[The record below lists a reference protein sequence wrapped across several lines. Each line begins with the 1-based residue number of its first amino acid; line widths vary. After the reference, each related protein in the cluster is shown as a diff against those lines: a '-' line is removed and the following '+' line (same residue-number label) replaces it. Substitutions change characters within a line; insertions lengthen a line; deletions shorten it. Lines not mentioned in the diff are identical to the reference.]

1 LDINNLKFFASGQT
15 LITIFMAKL
24 RDNIEQNLPFISVL
38 NYGEE
43 EYVGIII
50 NQDQFVT
57 SFYDLNAVRSP
68 DERTILLEIGETW
81 WWESNRQFP
90 INIFCREQI
99 QPFHYA
105 IKTFNSKDVRII
117 LGPTVNLMN
126 LTLKRVKRKSVQLV
140 RKAR

>member
-1 LDINNLKFFASGQT
+1 MLRFFASGNYP
-15 LITIFMAKL
+15 LIVFMAKL
-24 RDNIEQNLPFISVL
+24 RDNIEQNLPFISVI

-57 SFYDLNAVRSP
+57 SFYDLNAIKTT
-68 DERTILLEIGETW
+68 DEKTLFLEIGETW

-90 INIFCREQI
+90 ISIICRDQI
-99 QPFHYA
+99 QPFAYA

-117 LGPTVNLMN
+117 LGPVVNLMN
-126 LTLKRVKRKSVQLV
+126 LTMKRVKRKSVQLV
-140 RKAR
+140 RKTR

>member
-1 LDINNLKFFASGQT
+1 
-15 LITIFMAKL
+15 MAKL
-24 RDNIEQNLPFISVL
+24 RDNIEQNLPFISVI
-38 NYGEE
+38 NYGDD

-57 SFYDLNAVRSP
+57 SFYDLNAIRDADAKTAFLS
-68 DERTILLEIGETW
+68 IGETW

-90 INIFCREQI
+90 INIFCRDSIGQ
-99 QPFHYA
+99 FAYA
-105 IKTFNSKDVRII
+105 IKTFNSKDTRII

-140 RKAR
+140 RRVR